1 MNNTAVNWVLYQI
14 ESLGQDPRQALPRMI
29 KQAKKE
35 APDNVRVVTTL
46 KDAYK
51 QALATKTKDK
61 QARKK
66 LNM

>member
-1 MNNTAVNWVLYQI
+1 MTKRPVPAVNWVLYQI

-35 APDNVRVVTTL
+35 APNSIVLAVL

-51 QALATKTKDK
+51 TTTH
-61 QARKK
+61 K
-66 LNM
+66 L

>member
-1 MNNTAVNWVLYQI
+1 MTKRPVPAVNWVLYQI

-35 APDNVRVVTTL
+35 APNSPELLAVL

-51 QALATKTKDK
+51 TTTN
-61 QARKK
+61 K
-66 LNM
+66 LYHI